1 MRLDKALSLA
11 GHSRSEAK
19 AMIARGRVC
28 VGGEVVRDAGRSVQ
42 LCDVALDGHPIDAQ
56 QEVYLMLH
64 KPAGVVT
71 ATEDKRLPT
80 VVSLL
85 PVSYQRRKSGP
96 VGRLDRDVTGLVLL
110 TTDGQ
115 LAHRL
120 ISPRWKAEK
129 QYRAHCEGA
138 LDAGDVEA
146 FAAGLALS
154 DFTAAPAKL
163 KILESGETSL
173 ADVILTEGKFHQV
186 KRMFAAVG
194 HPLISLQRLRIG
206 CVTLDEALAPG
217 EFRPL
222 TQAEISGLKRSTGL
236 SGEGPE
242 PKENETA
249 RIGVD
254 EE

>member
-1 MRLDKALSLA
+1 MRLDKALTLA
-11 GHSRSEAK
+11 GYTRSEAR
-19 AMIARGRVC
+19 ALIGRGRVQ
-28 VGGEVVRDAGRSVQ
+28 VAGAVARDAGAAVDPD
-42 LCDVALDGHPIDAQ
+42 DVALDGQAIDAQ
-56 QEVYLMLH
+56 REVYLMLH

-71 ATEDKRLPT
+71 ATEDKKLPT

-85 PVSYQRRKSGP
+85 PEIYRRRKIGP

-129 QYRAHCEGA
+129 CYRAHCEGA
-138 LDAGDVEA
+138 LDAEDVRA

-154 DFTAAPAKL
+154 DFTAAPARL
-163 KILESGETSL
+163 EILESGASSL

-194 HPLISLQRLRIG
+194 HPLIELKRLRIG
-206 CVTLDEALAPG
+206 CVTLDESLAPG
-217 EFRPL
+217 EFRRLLPEEV
-222 TQAEISGLKRSTGL
+222 AGLRKLTGL
-236 SGEGPE
+236 SGG
-242 PKENETA
+242 
-249 RIGVD
+249 
-254 EE
+254 

>member
-11 GHSRSEAK
+11 GHTRSEARRL
-19 AMIARGRVC
+19 IAQGRVQ
-28 VGGEVVRDAGRSVQ
+28 VSGAVVRDAGRNVSSG
-42 LCDVALDGHPIDAQ
+42 DVMLDGAPIDAQ
-56 QEVYLMLH
+56 EEIYLMLH

-71 ATEDKRLPT
+71 ATEDKYLPT

-85 PVSYQRRKSGP
+85 PEIYQRRKIGP

-129 QYRAHCEGA
+129 QYRARCEGA
-138 LDAGDVEA
+138 LDAEDVAA

-163 KILESGETSL
+163 EILESGETSL

-194 HPLISLQRLRIG
+194 HPLITLQRLRIG

-217 EFRPL
+217 EYRLL
-222 TQAEISGLKRSTGL
+222 TEAEIAGLKKMSDMDG
-236 SGEGPE
+236 GC
-242 PKENETA
+242 
-249 RIGVD
+249 I
-254 EE
+254 